1 MLGLS
6 ALQSALLLLLI
17 LVLLWFALGTQRN
30 MRKGNDALKWLQ
42 GGLPLLGK
50 RTTLKW
56 LGSTAVQVNV
66 SDPRAPLHEAEVL
79 VVLEPRDL
87 GWLWAWSMRRGRRD
101 FLILRGRLQGAP
113 RFELEAGDAAG
124 WTGKDRL
131 RRLDWGA
138 WSEADWGREGIRVAH
153 SADADP
159 ELIRPM
165 WEDLRSLAGSVWRLS
180 VRRDNPHLEVHMPLP
195 NVETVEVKR
204 VIQAFLELARNVSS
218 TR

>member
-6 ALQSALLLLLI
+6 ALQSALLILLTV
-17 LVLLWFALGTQRN
+17 VLLWFAFGRQRN
-30 MRKGNDALKWLQ
+30 IRKGNDALKWLQ

-56 LGSTAVQVNV
+56 LGSTAMQLNIT
-66 SDPRAPLHEAEVL
+66 DPRAPLSEAEVL

-87 GWLWAWSMRRGRRD
+87 GWLWAWSIRRGRRD
-101 FLILRGRLQGAP
+101 FLIIRGRLQGP
-113 RFELEAGDAAG
+113 PSFELEAGDAAG
-124 WTGKDRL
+124 WTREDRL
-131 RRLDWGA
+131 KRLDWGA
-138 WSEADWGREGIRVAH
+138 WSEADWGSEGIRVAH

-165 WEDLRSLAGSVWRLS
+165 WEELRLLAGSVWRLS
-180 VRRDNPHLEVHMPLP
+180 VRRDNPHLEVHVPLP
-195 NVETVEVKR
+195 DVDKVEVKR
-204 VIQAFLELARNVSS
+204 VIQAFVELARNVA

>member
-6 ALQSALLLLLI
+6 ALQSALLILLTV
-17 LVLLWFALGTQRN
+17 VLLWFAFGRQRN
-30 MRKGNDALKWLQ
+30 IRKGNDALKWLQ

-56 LGSTAVQVNV
+56 LGSTAMQLNIT
-66 SDPRAPLHEAEVL
+66 DPRAPLSEAEVL

-87 GWLWAWSMRRGRRD
+87 GWLWAWSIRRGRRD
-101 FLILRGRLQGAP
+101 FLIIRGGLQGP
-113 RFELEAGDAAG
+113 PSFELEAGDAAG
-124 WTGKDRL
+124 WTREDRL
-131 RRLDWGA
+131 KRLDWGA
-138 WSEADWGREGIRVAH
+138 WSEADWGSEGIRVAH

-180 VRRDNPHLEVHMPLP
+180 VRRDNPHLEVHVPLP
-195 NVETVEVKR
+195 DVDKVEVKR
-204 VIQAFLELARNVSS
+204 VIQAFVELARNVA

>member
-6 ALQSALLLLLI
+6 ALQSALLILLTV
-17 LVLLWFALGTQRN
+17 VLLWFAFGRQRN
-30 MRKGNDALKWLQ
+30 IRKGNDALKWLQ

-56 LGSTAVQVNV
+56 LGSTALQLNIT
-66 SDPRAPLHEAEVL
+66 DPRAPLSEAEVL

-87 GWLWAWSMRRGRRD
+87 GWLWAWSIRRGRRD
-101 FLILRGRLQGAP
+101 FLIIRGGLQGP
-113 RFELEAGDAAG
+113 PSFELEAGDAAG
-124 WTGKDRL
+124 WTREDRL
-131 RRLDWGA
+131 KRLDWGA
-138 WSEADWGREGIRVAH
+138 WSEADWGSEGIRVAH

-180 VRRDNPHLEVHMPLP
+180 VRRDNPHLEVHVPLP
-195 NVETVEVKR
+195 DVDKVEVKR
-204 VIQAFLELARNVSS
+204 VIQAFVELARNVA